1 MRKLIN
7 YIAVFIVF
15 SGALTYRGI
24 LPFVDLR
31 ISYLIMPLVLLLCM
45 PFLKGVYFNKFFL
58 FLFSIIIIFS
68 LYNVYIG
75 KDTFVLLT
83 KQIIGIFST
92 SLIFYLLM
100 EVNRYDVKKLFK
112 VYLNL
117 AVLVGLIGLF
127 QELNYLLGFKAGYN
141 FSYIFPSWRLHL
153 SKTGFLRVN
162 SIMPEPAVFCY
173 SMMPAFFVSISS
185 FSKSNF
191 KFLKKWKSLIIISSV
206 FLSFSLVGY
215 IGMIVSLAL
224 LFYNY
229 VKIRYLVIGTM
240 LIAVLIF
247 FAYNNIGDL
256 KMRIDDSID
265 VLTGKMN
272 LYSANLSTFTLL
284 SNTLVAY
291 ESFKDNPVFGSGLG
305 SHEISYNTYIGKV
318 VDVDK
323 VIKFLNMQDAN
334 SLFLRLLSETGLF
347 GILLFF
353 YFIFKFHVLRKND
366 KSGYLWLISNAI
378 LAMFLIRLLRCGH
391 YFVGGFFFFFWLY
404 YFAGR
409 SSTLAKVELKKG
421 IKNK

>member
-1 MRKLIN
+1 M
-7 YIAVFIVF
+7 F
-15 SGALTYRGI
+15 SGALTFRGT

-31 ISYLIMPLVLLLCM
+31 ISYLIMVLVLFLCM
-45 PFLKGVYFNKFFL
+45 PFLKGVYFNKTFL
-58 FLFSIIIIFS
+58 FLFGIIIVFS

-83 KQIIGIFST
+83 KQIIGIFLT
-92 SLIFYLLM
+92 SFTFYLLM
-100 EVNRYDVKKLFK
+100 EVNRYNVKKLFK

-117 AVLVGLIGLF
+117 AFLVGLIGLF
-127 QELNYLLGFKAGYN
+127 QELNYLLGFKAGYD

-162 SIMPEPAVFCY
+162 SILPEPATFCY

-185 FSKSNF
+185 FSKNNF
-191 KFLKKWKSLIIISSV
+191 RFLKKWKSLIIISSV
-206 FLSFSLVGY
+206 FFSFSLVGY

-229 VKIRYLVIGTM
+229 VKMRYLAMGGA
-240 LIAVLIF
+240 LIVVVMF
-247 FAYNNIGDL
+247 FAYNNIGDI
-256 KMRIDDSID
+256 KMRVDDSID

-272 LYSANLSTFTLL
+272 LYSANLSTFTLF
-284 SNTLVAY
+284 SNALVAY

-305 SHEISYNTYIGKV
+305 SHEISYNRYIGKV
-318 VDVDK
+318 VSIHRV
-323 VIKFLNMQDAN
+323 VMFLNVEDAN

-347 GILLFF
+347 GLLLIF
-353 YFIFKFHVLRKND
+353 YFIFKFRVLKKND

-378 LAMFLIRLLRCGH
+378 LAMFLIRLLRYGH

-409 SSTLAKVELKKG
+409 SNMLKMQNSKRNHRGLISG
-421 IKNK
+421 II